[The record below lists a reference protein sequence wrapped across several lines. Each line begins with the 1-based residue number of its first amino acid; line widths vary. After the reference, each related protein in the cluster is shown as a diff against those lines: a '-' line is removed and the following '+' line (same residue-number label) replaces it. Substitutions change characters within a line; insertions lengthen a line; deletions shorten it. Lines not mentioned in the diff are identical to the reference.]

1 MPLGVQGF
9 YKKIYKFYYYT
20 NKEDNEERAK
30 MSKYA
35 WRLWWTTAHKK
46 IMFKPSK
53 FQLTRK

>member
-35 WRLWWTTAHKK
+35 
-46 IMFKPSK
+46 
-53 FQLTRK
+53 